1 MQLIEPEVQLI
12 EQKPGIDGIYEII
25 DRIAGICY
33 GREGTHDDSK
43 KFVDGL
49 INRGHMSPLEFGT
62 VYLYLEATRSNA
74 LTPVET
80 NNIDGPF
87 YWGDVVSDFYAR
99 YDDNQFSISTS
110 VYDVDIH
117 AVYITTNYRVI
128 IENHWED
135 DLKYLSEPQ
144 QNHAKRYCFNLTC
157 SRGIA
162 DEFARHRTLSV
173 MMKSTR
179 YCKFDSMEIIK
190 PMWVKNEFPNITKEG
205 LDILLEGTDEPVDV
219 QLKVYWWWY
228 HMYVAQDT
236 YKSMITLGAKPQEA
250 RGVLPLDM
258 ATNLC
263 LCGFYNTP
271 NQGWNRF
278 FDLRCDNAAH
288 PDAIYLAKQMRD
300 IVNNKENHYKDE

>member
-62 VYLYLEATRSNA
+62 VYLYLESNESNS
-74 LTPVET
+74 LNSVES
-80 NNIDGPF
+80 NNMEMAWLDIV
-87 YWGDVVSDFYAR
+87 YRVYTK
-99 YDDNQFSISTS
+99 YKDNQFSRAISINDTCKHS
-110 VYDVDIH
+110 
-117 AVYITTNYRVI
+117 VYITTNYRVI

-135 DLKYLSEPQ
+135 DLQYLSEPR
-144 QNHAKRYCFNLTC
+144 QNHAKQYCFNLIC

-179 YCKFDSMEIIK
+179 YCKFDSMEITK
-190 PMWVKNEFPNITKEG
+190 PMWVKNEFPNITKEC
-205 LDILLEGTDEPVDV
+205 IETILEGNDEPVDV
-219 QLKVYWWWY
+219 PLKLYLWWY
-228 HMYVAQDT
+228 HMYVAQYT

-263 LCGFYNTP
+263 LCGVYGTP
-271 NQGWNRF
+271 NKGWNRF